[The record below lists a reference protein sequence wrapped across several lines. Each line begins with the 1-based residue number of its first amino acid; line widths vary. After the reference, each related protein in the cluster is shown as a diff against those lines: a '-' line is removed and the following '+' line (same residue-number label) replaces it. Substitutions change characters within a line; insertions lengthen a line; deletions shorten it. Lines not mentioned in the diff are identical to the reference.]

1 MSRKN
6 TACAVDTEIPSL
18 NAVILRPRR
27 ARRQVHLRTIFTEE
41 PMSSTSQIEPF
52 PLKSDTTGRDLAEAH
67 LKYLKSTVDELAE
80 QTVSQLID
88 ALKSSSGPTLIDMSD
103 DQWKQLAN
111 SALTIG
117 SGAIDKITRRLTL
130 QAAKYGWLQS
140 YDYRPIATQIHA
152 IATPARKII
161 NGLNYRGKCVR
172 AVLKLQNFDSA
183 NDAGK
188 ELQLRKVTN
197 LEALRSWQTDCFAVF
212 ERDKT
217 VSERFHSMYS
227 KEWFEFCEEWNAAK
241 IEMRYFGGVGFEAI
255 LAKYLVRLS
264 EESSKSKIQWEPAL
278 SSMSQSSRPD
288 GVLASGF
295 TINFKRKPEQ
305 LTFLI
310 EIPDLTNS
318 EFNAISL
325 DLMDLIEEK
334 TGIKYVETGRSLKNQ
349 PDVLEID
356 ILGEF
361 TAAQSKLA
369 LNEIDTYLT
378 KRFPQGK

>member
-1 MSRKN
+1 
-6 TACAVDTEIPSL
+6 
-18 NAVILRPRR
+18 
-27 ARRQVHLRTIFTEE
+27 
-41 PMSSTSQIEPF
+41 MSSTSQIEPF

-88 ALKSSSGPTLIDMSD
+88 ALKSSSGPTLIDMSE

-197 LEALRSWQTDCFAVF
+197 LEELRSWQSDCFAVF

-227 KEWFEFCEEWNAAK
+227 KEWFEFCDEWNAAK
-241 IEMRYFGGVGFEAI
+241 IEMRYFGGIGFEAI

-278 SSMSQSSRPD
+278 SSMSQSSRLD

-295 TINFKRKPEQ
+295 PFELKRKPGQ
-305 LTFLI
+305 LTFAI
-310 EIPDLTNS
+310 TIPILTDS
-318 EFNAISL
+318 ELHATAL
-325 DLMDLIEEK
+325 DLMDVIEK
-334 TGIKYVETGRSLKNQ
+334 VTGLDNVEIGFNGAKDPNI
-349 PDVLEID
+349 LEVI
-356 ILGEF
+356 IFGSYTSE
-361 TAAQSKLA
+361 QSKLA
-369 LNEIDTYLT
+369 LSEIDTYLKQHFSDRT
-378 KRFPQGK
+378 